1 MPYSHNKVPVSRTS
15 VPENVP
21 DSPISGSDSGD
32 FGTKHREESYML
44 STNAKEREQIDRF
57 VRENVTDI
65 LRMIEA
71 KCDELDITNDELMTA
86 ADVSRTSFY
95 RLWKFIHPETMT
107 DDEKRSKPSTEHV
120 LRLCCALELT
130 PKQFQYQSPTG
141 GAPSFSDEKRAQI
154 TDQMW
159 EIISNQ
165 RTTIEQLEK
174 ERNQLQEDNRRL
186 TEIAF
191 SREEDI
197 RAHILRNN
205 QLTDALIERHDQMHE
220 LNRLHNERVD
230 RLLDT
235 FLKTK

>member
-1 MPYSHNKVPVSRTS
+1 MPELHNS
-15 VPENVP
+15 VPDFRTLVPEQSQNSSVSGP
-21 DSPISGSDSGD
+21 DSGKS
-32 FGTKHREESYML
+32 GTKSNEESYML

-107 DDEKRSKPSTEHV
+107 EDEKRSKPSTEHV

-141 GAPSFSDEKRAQI
+141 GAPSFSDEKRAQV

-197 RAHILRNN
+197 RVQIERNN
-205 QLTDALIERHDQMHE
+205 KLTDALIERHDQMHE

-230 RLLDT
+230 KLLDT
-235 FLKTK
+235 FLKNK

>member
-1 MPYSHNKVPVSRTS
+1 
-15 VPENVP
+15 
-21 DSPISGSDSGD
+21 
-32 FGTKHREESYML
+32 ML

-57 VRENVTDI
+57 IRENVTDI

-71 KCDELDITNDELMTA
+71 KCDELDITNDELMTV

-95 RLWKFIHPETMT
+95 RLWKYIHPETMT

-141 GAPSFSDEKRAQI
+141 GAPSFSDEKRAQT

-165 RTTIEQLEK
+165 RATIEQLER

-197 RAHILRNN
+197 RVQIQRNN
-205 QLTDALIERHDQMHE
+205 RLTDALLERHDQMHE
-220 LNRLHNERVD
+220 LNRHHNERVD
-230 RLLDT
+230 RLLAAL
-235 FLKTK
+235 LKQD

>member
-1 MPYSHNKVPVSRTS
+1 MPDSHNKVPVSRTS
-15 VPENVP
+15 VPENVS

-44 STNAKEREQIDRF
+44 STNAKEREHIDRF

-141 GAPSFSDEKRAQI
+141 GAPSFSDEKRAQV

-197 RAHILRNN
+197 RAHILRIN
-205 QLTDALIERHDQMHE
+205 QLTDALIDRHDQMHE